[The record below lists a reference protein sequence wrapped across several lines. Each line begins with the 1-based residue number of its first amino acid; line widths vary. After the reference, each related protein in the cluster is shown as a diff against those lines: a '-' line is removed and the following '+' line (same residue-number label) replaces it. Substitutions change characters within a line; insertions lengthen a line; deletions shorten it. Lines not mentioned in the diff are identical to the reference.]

1 MIGKMLTKMK
11 IQKAVQSHKNSR
23 TFPELGICKITR
35 NQSCLQT
42 HLGICSR

>member
-11 IQKAVQSHKNSR
+11 IQKAVQSHKNSH
-23 TFPELGICKITR
+23 TFPELGICKIIR

>member
-23 TFPELGICKITR
+23 TFPELGICKIIR

-42 HLGICSR
+42 HLGIYSR

>member
-23 TFPELGICKITR
+23 TFPELGIYKIIR

>member
-23 TFPELGICKITR
+23 TFPELGICKIIR

-42 HLGICSR
+42 HLRICSR

>member
-23 TFPELGICKITR
+23 TFPELGLCKIIR

>member
-23 TFPELGICKITR
+23 TFPELGICKIIR

-42 HLGICSR
+42 HLGIRSR

>member
-23 TFPELGICKITR
+23 TFPELGICKIIR
-35 NQSCLQT
+35 NQYCLQT

>member
-23 TFPELGICKITR
+23 TFPDLGICKIIR

>member
-23 TFPELGICKITR
+23 TFPELGICKIIR

-42 HLGICSR
+42 HLGICAR

>member
-11 IQKAVQSHKNSR
+11 IQKAVQSRKNSR
-23 TFPELGICKITR
+23 TFPELGVCKIIR

-42 HLGICSR
+42 RLGVCSR